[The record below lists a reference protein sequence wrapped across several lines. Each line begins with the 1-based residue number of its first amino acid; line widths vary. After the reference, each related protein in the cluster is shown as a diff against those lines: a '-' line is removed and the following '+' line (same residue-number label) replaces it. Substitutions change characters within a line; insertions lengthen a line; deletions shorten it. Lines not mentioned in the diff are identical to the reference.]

1 MPFRAGASSRSVRT
15 QNQTKDV
22 RSISKGAG
30 AGAGWV
36 VSRPKDR
43 LRDHATILE
52 ISVHIAVPPRR
63 AAGKGAIDH
72 CTALS
77 IFNGG
82 TEGGITGGAGKV
94 RRIRQLRIA
103 SQIFQN
109 LSHPSLQ
116 GAAPSLKAAVLL
128 NGKTR
133 RFNLDSLQ
141 HRTDPLMLIDQV
153 RGVIAE
159 CSRKG

>member
-1 MPFRAGASSRSVRT
+1 MYVPYIQRGRGRVGGFPVQRIGCGITQPFW
-15 QNQTKDV
+15 KY
-22 RSISKGAG
+22 
-30 AGAGWV
+30 
-36 VSRPKDR
+36 
-43 LRDHATILE
+43 LYIL
-52 ISVHIAVPPRR
+52 PCRR

>member
-22 RSISKGAG
+22 RSIYPKGPG
-30 AGAGWV
+30 PGGWFPV
-36 VSRPKDR
+36 QRIGCGITQPFWKY
-43 LRDHATILE
+43 LYIL
-52 ISVHIAVPPRR
+52 PCRR

-72 CTALS
+72 STALS

-153 RGVIAE
+153 RGVIVE